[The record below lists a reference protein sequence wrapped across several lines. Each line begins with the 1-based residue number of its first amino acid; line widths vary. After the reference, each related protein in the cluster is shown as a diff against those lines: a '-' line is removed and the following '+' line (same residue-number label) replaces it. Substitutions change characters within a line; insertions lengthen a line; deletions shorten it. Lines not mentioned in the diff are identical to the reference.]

1 VDRGPGSAGGGI
13 ELRALEWRDVEAATR
28 ISVASFPAGAERP
41 EFSDELGRSIA
52 RVHVACIDG
61 EVVGYVLGWFAADQA
76 EVLSIAVD
84 PDCRTRGV
92 GRALLDH
99 FVATLALHGASHL
112 LLEVR
117 ASNGAAIALYEAKGL
132 MRVGVRRKYY
142 ADGEDALTYR
152 LEVPEAARAS
162 AR

>member
-1 VDRGPGSAGGGI
+1 VSAVGAI
-13 ELRALEWRDVEAATR
+13 EIRALEVHDIDAATQ
-28 ISVASFPAGAERP
+28 IAMASFLPGAERP
-41 EFSDELGRSIA
+41 EFGDELGRSIA

-61 EVVGYVLGWFAADQA
+61 RVVGYVLGWFAADQA
-76 EVLSIAVD
+76 EILSIAVD
-84 PDCRTRGV
+84 PDRRTRGV

-99 FVATLALHGASHL
+99 FIATVAHYGASHV

-117 ASNGAAIALYEAKGL
+117 ATNGAAIALYESRGL
-132 MRVGVRRKYY
+132 VRMGLRKKYY

-152 LEVPEAARAS
+152 LELSS